1 MSRHTLSKLFQMEK
15 WGSKKK
21 KKKKSQEIL
30 SLN

>member
-21 KKKKSQEIL
+21 KKKSQEIL